1 MKTSD
6 VLFVVGVVI
15 IPAAL
20 AVLGSWPRSTTCTA
34 GAGRNYYIKETVHS
48 GVFGLNFQIEYMTPE
63 DAKDEIAQCKEQLQQ
78 P

>member
-34 GAGRNYYIKETVHS
+34 GAGTQLLHQGNCPLW
-48 GVFGLNFQIEYMTPE
+48 VFGLNFQIEYMTPE